1 MVNEITYE
9 QLEAYCKKR
18 DLVIITSEVFYK
30 MKPAWTWV
38 KDPTQAF
45 IEQRRAY
52 EAKISKQSHEIEM
65 LNATVIELT
74 KCATRARVKY
84 DNIRSLLN
92 RYIASGLMP
101 GYFDIYND
109 LQDTKHKLKDARK
122 EAAKANKK
130 YKQLKKEFSRYRNE
144 HTDSDCN
151 CHIQQLKR
159 DIDLYK
165 SQIAQL
171 ELNFEEYKKEHPEK
185 AVEFKCEECA
195 SSYKD
200 TTSDGVDIMYC
211 CESMVDGKCECDS
224 GCVSDVRA
232 CPGFKPKEGQDEERA
247 VSVCSD
253 PQATGNG

>member
-1 MVNEITYE
+1 MENEITHE
-9 QLEAYCKKR
+9 QLEAYCRKR
-18 DLVIITSEVFYK
+18 DLVIVTHDYFLAMQALRQPNGPK
-30 MKPAWTWV
+30 
-38 KDPTQAF
+38 QAF
-45 IEQRRAY
+45 IEQKRLY
-52 EAKISKQSHEIEM
+52 ETKIWKQSHEIEM

-74 KCATRARVKY
+74 KCATRARVRY

-101 GYFDIYND
+101 GYFDIYNE
-109 LQDTKHKLKDARK
+109 LQDVKHKLKDARK
-122 EAAKANKK
+122 EAAAANKK

-144 HTDSDCN
+144 YTNRDCN
-151 CHIQQLKR
+151 PTVQ
-159 DIDLYK
+159 
-165 SQIAQL
+165 
-171 ELNFEEYKKEHPEK
+171 KEHPKK

-232 CPGFKPKEGQDEERA
+232 CPGFKPKEKPNE
-247 VSVCSD
+247 
-253 PQATGNG
+253 

>member
-1 MVNEITYE
+1 MINEITYE

-18 DLVIITSEVFYK
+18 DLVIVTSDVFQT

-122 EAAKANKK
+122 EAASANKR

-151 CHIQQLKR
+151 PTIQKLKR

-165 SQIAQL
+165 SQMAQL
-171 ELNFEEYKKEHPEK
+171 ELNFEEYKKTHPEQSK
-185 AVEFKCEECA
+185 EE
-195 SSYKD
+195 
-200 TTSDGVDIMYC
+200 
-211 CESMVDGKCECDS
+211 
-224 GCVSDVRA
+224 
-232 CPGFKPKEGQDEERA
+232 
-247 VSVCSD
+247 
-253 PQATGNG
+253 N

>member
-1 MVNEITYE
+1 MANEITQE
-9 QLEAYCKKR
+9 QLEKYCKKR
-18 DLVIITSEVFYK
+18 DLVIVTQDLFQR
-30 MKPAWTWV
+30 MKTTWTLT
-38 KDPTQAF
+38 KDPSQAF
-45 IEQRRAY
+45 IEQARAY
-52 EAKISKQSHEIEM
+52 EAK
-65 LNATVIELT
+65 NAKL
-74 KCATRARVKY
+74 ANR
-84 DNIRSLLN
+84 NILLIANVQNLEAENGALRFRYENMKKLLN
-92 RYIASGLMP
+92 QFIATGLIP
-101 GYFDIYND
+101 GYFDIYNQ
-109 LQDTKHKLKDARK
+109 LCQTKGKLKYARK
-122 EAAKANKK
+122 EAAAANKR

-165 SQIAQL
+165 SQMAQL

-224 GCVSDVRA
+224 GCVSDVRT
-232 CPGFKPKEGQDEERA
+232 CPGFKPKEKSNE
-247 VSVCSD
+247 
-253 PQATGNG
+253 